1 MAVLYK
7 AQGLNTVLIETKAVT
22 KTKAKTRPDRG
33 LSVKIW
39 PLQKSLGP
47 HLTSESP
54 DAQT

>member
-39 PLQKSLGP
+39 LQKSLGP